1 MTANMMIRVLEIS
14 RFRGIRSL
22 LWRPAAGMNIIVGGG
37 DVGKTTVLDAI
48 ALLLS
53 PSNSFTVSEADFW
66 MRETT
71 EEFSISAV
79 IGIPATSGISTQSSF
94 AWPWEWDGK
103 DAILPGA
110 AESGSGISDPV
121 YKIRVRGT
129 PGLEIAWEILQPND
143 QQVHLSVAVRRQI
156 GLVRLSASDQNDRDL
171 RLVYGSGLDRLFG
184 DSALRSRIG
193 RQVAQL
199 SLVEALGSDGTK
211 AIKELGARL
220 ERESLPSNLSI
231 GLTTSQGLSIGALIG
246 LLAKKGEV
254 DLPLA
259 SWGSG
264 TRRMTS
270 LEICATTQNSASVT
284 VVDEIERGLEPYR
297 LRKLLAKLQVSPG
310 QSFLTTHSPVAISCA
325 YQSSL
330 WHIDGAGNIGELP
343 QPEIHDQQRRD
354 PETFLARMPIIVEGS
369 TEVGFLRFVLER
381 AFPSTP
387 ADFGIRVCDG
397 QGNPNTL
404 GLLTALSKSGVH
416 CFGLADNE
424 GKSPGRWEKLKESMG
439 DRLLQWND
447 GCTEKVVIEAIPEEK
462 LWQLLNDSDGDI
474 SGARLRTISDR
485 LEIESKERA
494 DIEAEI
500 ADRPNLTLR
509 QLIIGASSGST
520 DGAPLTK
527 SKEWKSHGKNWF
539 KSEEG
544 GRELAAKM
552 VALGGSPSVS
562 QSLLPLVNA
571 ILAGASLSRL
581 EQLDLERQ
589 PRRGPTE
596 IR

>member
-1 MTANMMIRVLEIS
+1 MTGNMTIRVLEIS
-14 RFRGIRSL
+14 RFRGIENL
-22 LWRPAAGMNIIVGGG
+22 LWRPAAGMNVIVGGG
-37 DVGKTTVLDAI
+37 DVGKTTILDAI

-53 PSNSFTVSEADFW
+53 PSNSFTVSESDFW
-66 MRETT
+66 MRDTT

-79 IGIPATSGISTQSSF
+79 VSIPAESGISTQSSF

-103 DAILPGA
+103 DAIFPGA
-110 AESGSGISDPV
+110 TKSGDDDASDPV

-129 PGLEIAWEILQPND
+129 SDLEVAWEILQPND
-143 QQVHLSVAVRRQI
+143 QQATLSVAVRRQI

-199 SLVEALGSDGTK
+199 SLGESLGSDGIK
-211 AIKELGARL
+211 AIEELDVRL
-220 ERESLPSNLSI
+220 ASESLPSNLSI

-246 LLAKKGEV
+246 LLARKGAV

-270 LEICATTQNSASVT
+270 LEVCSTTQNSASVT
-284 VVDEIERGLEPYR
+284 VVDEVERGLEPYR
-297 LRKLLAKLQVSPG
+297 LRKLLAKLQDAPG

-325 YQSSL
+325 YQASL
-330 WHIDGAGNIGELP
+330 WHLDGAGNIGELP

-369 TEVGFLRFVLER
+369 TEVGFLCFVLER
-381 AFPSTP
+381 TFPTAP

-397 QGNPNTL
+397 QGNSNTL
-404 GLLTALSKSGVH
+404 GLLSALSNSGVH
-416 CFGLADNE
+416 CFGLVDNE
-424 GKSPGRWEKLKESMG
+424 GESTGRWGRLKESMG
-439 DRLLQWND
+439 DRLLQWRD

-462 LWQLLNDSDGDI
+462 LWQLFCDRDGDI

-485 LEIESKERA
+485 LEISSKERV

-500 ADRPNLTLR
+500 ANRPNLTLR
-509 QLIIGASSGST
+509 QLIIGASSGAT
-520 DGAPLTK
+520 DGAPPAK
-527 SKEWKSHGKNWF
+527 FKEWKSHGKNWF

-552 VALGGSPSVS
+552 VALGGSPTVS

-571 ILAGASLSRL
+571 ILTGASLSRL

-589 PRRGPTE
+589 PRCRPS
-596 IR
+596 